1 MFFFTAVDNGS
12 KLEVASL
19 ANAVHD
25 EAQVVDAVR
34 LVGLDLVGHF
44 VDASLDDS
52 RSTRVTLRS
61 SSFHFIEKH
70 KNMEEWTKRRGTH
83 YVHVAELVEH
93 ARLGEVKHDRCRVED
108 EHLLADCA
116 GALGDVHEV
125 NALVERVVLDRAL
138 IFALFIILFL
148 D

>member
-70 KNMEEWTKRRGTH
+70 KNMEE
-83 YVHVAELVEH
+83 
-93 ARLGEVKHDRCRVED
+93 
-108 EHLLADCA
+108 
-116 GALGDVHEV
+116 
-125 NALVERVVLDRAL
+125 
-138 IFALFIILFL
+138 
-148 D
+148 